1 MTCLL
6 PWILVF
12 LTLSWGCK
20 DRSAMKE
27 ASTKSSPELM
37 APLAGIEAFTRQNFL
52 ESIQGR
58 LPPVGRATGV
68 VLTVKLSFFGGYD
81 SHALG
86 EAVVGLTDRIQSQ
99 LKAKATPSYVIVA
112 IDSARVFAP
121 ASVVTRRIV
130 DEDSARRTQV
140 AQILKMKEEDLRDI
154 VIFSDDAAS
163 WYMTQY
169 GIQSDLALTL
179 IDRTGRPVESCSV
192 PAEIARCLASFDKII
207 IAESTGRVRPPAVRS
222 GE

>member
-1 MTCLL
+1 M
-6 PWILVF
+6 F
-12 LTLSWGCK
+12 SWGCK
-20 DRSAMKE
+20 DRTPIDG
-27 ASTKSSPELM
+27 ASTKSGKELV
-37 APLAGIEAFTRQNFL
+37 APHSGTEAFTRQNFL

-86 EAVVGLTDRIQSQ
+86 EAVVGLTERIQNQ

-112 IDSARVFAP
+112 IDSGRVFAP

-140 AQILKMKEEDLRDI
+140 AQILQMKEEDLRDI
-154 VIFSDDAAS
+154 VIFSDDASS
-163 WYMTQY
+163 WYITQY

-192 PAEIARCLASFDKII
+192 PAETARCLASFDKILV
-207 IAESTGRVRPPAVRS
+207 AESTGQVRQPAVTP

>member
-1 MTCLL
+1 
-6 PWILVF
+6 
-12 LTLSWGCK
+12 
-20 DRSAMKE
+20 MKE
-27 ASTKSSPELM
+27 ASSKSSQELM

-81 SHALG
+81 AHALG
-86 EAVVGLTDRIQSQ
+86 EAVVGLTERIQSQ
-99 LKAKATPSYVIVA
+99 LKAKTTPSYVIVA

-169 GIQSDLALTL
+169 GVQSDLAMTL
-179 IDRTGRPVESCSV
+179 IDRTGRPVESCSL
-192 PAEIARCLASFDKII
+192 PAETSHCLASLDKIL
-207 IAESTGRVRPPAVRS
+207 IADSTGLVRS
-222 GE
+222 RPVKTGE

>member
-1 MTCLL
+1 
-6 PWILVF
+6 
-12 LTLSWGCK
+12 
-20 DRSAMKE
+20 
-27 ASTKSSPELM
+27 M

-86 EAVVGLTDRIQSQ
+86 EAVVGLTERIQSQ
-99 LKAKATPSYVIVA
+99 LKAKTTPSYVIVA

-130 DEDSARRTQV
+130 DEDSARRAQV

-169 GIQSDLALTL
+169 GIQSDLAITL

-192 PAEIARCLASFDKII
+192 PAEITRCLASFDKII
-207 IAESTGRVRPPAVRS
+207 IAESTGRVRAPAVRP